1 MLTQA
6 SPLLRRLAAS
16 RSCFRSKDL
25 AQQPYAPPAVRQWYR
40 SLQTG
45 PANSSQPPDF
55 AFAFDIDGV
64 LLRSSNPLAYAR
76 QTLTLLQQLRVP
88 FILLTNGG
96 GKHERDRVAELSR
109 LLSVQISPS
118 MFVQSH
124 TPFAD
129 LIHQTDEYDT
139 TKVPLKDK
147 TILVCGGVGD
157 DCRKVAESYG
167 FTSVVTPAD
176 IITSTPTLWPFTSAE
191 PYTAHARPL
200 PHPIYNPSSTSP
212 RHLTISSIFVFADPR
227 DWALDTQLIIDV
239 LLSQRGVLGTTR
251 SYSLSTQEDPAP
263 SVPLYFSNPD
273 LHWASQYHL
282 PRLGQG
288 GFKAA
293 FMGVWKETHRGI
305 PLKETTIGKPSQETF
320 TFAEKRLVKHCQELL
335 GTPNGKTVGLR
346 KVYMVGDNPLS
357 DIQGGNTYQSPFG
370 SVWDTVLVRTGVYND
385 WETPPHKPKVTV
397 DGVWDA
403 VKWALEKEGW
413 PTDEVERLLA
423 KAT

>member
-1 MLTQA
+1 MLTQTK
-6 SPLLRRLAAS
+6 PLLRIPAAAS
-16 RSCFRSKDL
+16 RSCPRSIV
-25 AQQPYAPPAVRQWYR
+25 QQSCASPAGRQWHR

-45 PANSSQPPDF
+45 PVNRSQIPDF

-64 LLRSSNPLAYAR
+64 LLRSSNPLPHAR
-76 QTLTLLQQLRVP
+76 QALTLLQRLRIP

-109 LLSVQISPS
+109 LLSIQISPS

-129 LIHQTDEYDT
+129 LIDQTDQHDN
-139 TKVPLKDK
+139 TKTPLKDK
-147 TILVCGGVGD
+147 TVLVCGGDGD
-157 DCRKVAESYG
+157 DCRQVAESYG

-176 IITSTPTLWPFTSAE
+176 IITSTPTLWPFTS
-191 PYTAHARPL
+191 PQSYTTHARPL
-200 PHPIYNPSSTSP
+200 PHPIYKPSSTSP
-212 RHLTISSIFVFADPR
+212 THLTISSIFVFADPR

-239 LLSQRGVLGTTR
+239 LLSQQGVLGTTR
-251 SYSLSTQEDPAP
+251 SHISPIQDHSA
-263 SVPLYFSNPD
+263 SNVPLYFSNPD
-273 LHWASQYHL
+273 LHWASQYHI

-305 PLKETTIGKPSQETF
+305 PLEEKTIGKPSQETYA
-320 TFAEKRLVKHCQELL
+320 FAEKRLVKHRRALL
-335 GTPNGKTVGLR
+335 GIPKGETVGLR

-357 DIQGGNTYQSPFG
+357 DIQGGNTYLSPLG
-370 SVWDTVLVRTGVYND
+370 SVWNTILVRTGVYND
-385 WETPPHKPKVTV
+385 SETLPHKPTVTV

-403 VKWALEKEGW
+403 VKWALEREGW
-413 PTDEVERLLA
+413 PTDEIERQLV
-423 KAT
+423 